1 MGRPTVLQ
9 SASLLTYPPP
19 RGSPHFDRM
28 MERRTE
34 EKYACIQASLV
45 AQMVKNPCN
54 VGDLGSVPGL
64 GRSPGWHGTATH
76 SSILAWSIPMDR
88 GAWRAIVH
96 GIAKCWMQLSNLA
109 EDSTITLHY
118 YYWGWEW
125 GVGVG
130 WRVGGGGAE
139 STDLKKLI
147 QNEARRNEATCYLQP
162 NLNLRTWTGDLNWSV
177 LGQQA
182 NPSYILRQQWSMD
195 WGPSQRAQ
203 LSAGESAWKHRK

>member
-88 GAWRAIVH
+88 GAWQSIVH
-96 GIAKCWMQLSNLA
+96 GLAKLDTTEQLSTTQHVHACTYKLKSR
-109 EDSTITLHY
+109 DITLAAKICVFNAMVYPVVMYKCKSWIMKTEH
-118 YYWGWEW
+118 
-125 GVGVG
+125 
-130 WRVGGGGAE
+130 
-139 STDLKKLI
+139 
-147 QNEARRNEATCYLQP
+147 
-162 NLNLRTWTGDLNWSV
+162 
-177 LGQQA
+177 
-182 NPSYILRQQWSMD
+182 
-195 WGPSQRAQ
+195 
-203 LSAGESAWKHRK
+203 

>member
-1 MGRPTVLQ
+1 MDFPGGSEDKESTC
-9 SASLLTYPPP
+9 SA
-19 RGSPHFDRM
+19 
-28 MERRTE
+28 
-34 EKYACIQASLV
+34 
-45 AQMVKNPCN
+45 
-54 VGDLGSVPGL
+54 GDLSLIPGVEDPL
-64 GRSPGWHGTATH
+64 EEDMATH

-162 NLNLRTWTGDLNWSV
+162 NLNLRTWTGGLNWSV